1 MIYLS
6 AILSLFATIALIPIF
21 IKLALRFRIVDVPD
35 ARKVHSSA
43 IPRIGGIAIALG
55 ATIPMIFWEYATD
68 FTRAY
73 LAGAGLLVIMGLLDD
88 WKGLGYRVKFTAQ
101 IAAALIVVLFGGI
114 KITTLGSLLPENF
127 LLPDWFAI
135 PLTVIAVVG
144 VTNAINLSDG
154 LDGLAGG
161 ICLLSFCSIAYLAYL
176 IDNTSV
182 VFIAI
187 SLAAAIFGFL
197 RFNTYPATL
206 FMGDT
211 GSQFL
216 GFSLV
221 ILSLAITQ
229 GSTPLSPLLPL
240 IIVGFPV
247 LDTLAVMF
255 ERISQGRSPFA
266 ADKNHLHHKLMQL
279 GLYQTE
285 SVFFIYVLQG
295 FLVASTIL
303 FKFYSEWFLLL
314 GYLIFSG
321 LILGGFFV
329 AERSG
334 WRLRRFALIDGVIKG
349 RLKILRE
356 RGWFIKISFR
366 IVAVGIPL
374 LVLVTCLVPTTIPS
388 YFSIL
393 SASLLGVLLV
403 IWFYKRNWL
412 RGGLTLIL
420 YLFIPFVVYWSVASE
435 APWIN
440 GNLDRFYRLLYI
452 GLAFF
457 VIMTLRFTKRRQ
469 GFKSTPMDFLILFI
483 AVGVPYI
490 AGLYVKNGDL
500 ASMVARI
507 IMLFFSYEVLIGEL
521 REKLNRLAIAT
532 GASLALVVVRGLV

>member
-6 AILSLFATIALIPIF
+6 TILSLFITIALIPIF
-21 IKLALRFRIVDVPD
+21 IKLALRFQIVDIPD
-35 ARKVHSSA
+35 ARKVHSSP

-55 ATIPMIFWEYATD
+55 ACIPIIFWQYATD

-73 LAGAGLLVIMGLLDD
+73 LAGAGVLVIMGLLDD
-88 WKGLGYRVKFTAQ
+88 WKGLDYRIKFTGQ
-101 IAAALIVVLFGGI
+101 IVAALIVVLFGGI
-114 KITTLGSLLPENF
+114 RITTLGSLLPESF

-135 PLTVIAVVG
+135 PLTMIAIVG

-161 ICLLSFCSIAYLAYL
+161 ICFLSLCSIGYLAYL
-176 IDNTSV
+176 IDNTLV

-187 SLAAAIFGFL
+187 SLAGAIFGFL

-229 GSTPLSPLLPL
+229 GNTPLSPVLPL

-255 ERISQGRSPFA
+255 ERIAHGRSPFA
-266 ADKNHLHHKLMQL
+266 ADKNHFHHKLMQI

-285 SVFFIYVLQG
+285 SVFVIYVLQG
-295 FLVASTIL
+295 FLIASAIL
-303 FKFYSEWFLLL
+303 FKFYSEWFLLA
-314 GYLIFSG
+314 GYLALSG
-321 LILGGFFV
+321 VILAGFFV
-329 AERSG
+329 VERSG
-334 WRLRRFALIDGVIKG
+334 WRLKRFALIDRVIKG

-356 RGWFIKISFR
+356 RGLFIKISFR

-374 LVLVTCLVPTTIPS
+374 LLLITCLVPTTIPA

-393 SASLLGVLLV
+393 SATLLGVLLM
-403 IWFYKRNWL
+403 IWFFKRNWL

-420 YLFIPFVVYWSVASE
+420 YLFIPFVVYSSVVSE
-435 APWIN
+435 APWID
-440 GNLDRFYRLLYI
+440 GNPNRLHHLLYL
-452 GLAFF
+452 GLVFF
-457 VIMTLRFTKRRQ
+457 VIMTLRFTRRQ
-469 GFKSTPMDFLILFI
+469 RGFKMTPTDFLILFI
-483 AVGVPYI
+483 ALGVPYI
-490 AGLYVKNGDL
+490 AGTYLKDTDL
-500 ASMVARI
+500 ALMVARI

-521 REKLNRLAIAT
+521 REKVNKLAIAT
-532 GASLALVVVRGLV
+532 GASLALVVIRGFV